1 MPDFDLSI
9 DIYLLAVILSLA
21 MGAGF
26 LLRSRQLAKKK
37 RQIGKLEQE
46 VMEAN
51 AELLDMQR
59 DYCKLESKV
68 KQEDS
73 LVIQL
78 KTSNEPGTGK
88 IENF

>member
-9 DIYLLAVILSLA
+9 DIYLLAAILLLA
-21 MGAGF
+21 MAAGF
-26 LLRSRQLAKKK
+26 RLRSHQLAKRK

-51 AELLDMQR
+51 AELLEMQK
-59 DYCKLESKV
+59 DYCELESKV

-78 KTSNEPGTGK
+78 KKSPESGTGK